1 MEIDVKEYW
10 LSIHQSHGRKY
21 NLADKIRS
29 FRKTQSRRYLM
40 KSRLTISVL
49 LSVTF
54 VTLLAT
60 FFWLTNKS
68 EARTGESQEIQQPA
82 ANTLLSRF
90 ISLSVSAAK
99 PYANADFDN
108 LGSPQRFRYM
118 SFPGSGY
125 SALLTD
131 FTLPPDYAAGTDVR
145 VRFMVNS
152 VGDCFVVLGADSVY
166 ESPTVSAGAYI
177 QFPDGDPPDFNPQW
191 TAHSDEL
198 RPFSVSIQVCA
209 ATPSQASS
217 TTLARAC
224 S

>member
-1 MEIDVKEYW
+1 MK
-10 LSIHQSHGRKY
+10 
-21 NLADKIRS
+21 
-29 FRKTQSRRYLM
+29 FRFTNNIL
-40 KSRLTISVL
+40 ISVTL
-49 LSVTF
+49 

-68 EARTGESQEIQQPA
+68 EARAVDNQEIQQPA

-99 PYANADFDN
+99 PYGNADFDN
-108 LGSPQRFRYM
+108 LGSPHRFRYM
-118 SFPGSGY
+118 SFPGSGF

-191 TAHSDEL
+191 TANSDEL
-198 RPFSVSIQVCA
+198 RPFSVSIQEQ
-209 ATPSQASS
+209 PSNPFLPGDSISIALERYGDELNDTCGEILISGISVTYDGLSS
-217 TTLARAC
+217 FLPLVRH
-224 S
+224 

>member
-1 MEIDVKEYW
+1 
-10 LSIHQSHGRKY
+10 
-21 NLADKIRS
+21 
-29 FRKTQSRRYLM
+29 M

-108 LGSPQRFRYM
+108 LATPQRFRYI
-118 SFPGSGY
+118 SLPANGY

-131 FTLPPDYAAGTDVR
+131 FTLPPDYAAGTDVT
-145 VRFMVNS
+145 VRFMVNT
-152 VGDCFVVLGADSVY
+152 VGGDCFVVLGASSVY
-166 ESPTVSAGAYI
+166 ESPNVSAGANI
-177 QFPDGDPPDFNPQW
+177 QFPDGAPPAPDPKW
-191 TAHSDEL
+191 TARRDEL
-198 RPFSVSIQVCA
+198 RPFSISLQGLPSDPFLPGDSISVALERFGDDLNDTCPLEILVSGISV
-209 ATPSQASS
+209 TYDGLS
-217 TTLARAC
+217 TFLPLVTR
-224 S
+224 

>member
-1 MEIDVKEYW
+1 
-10 LSIHQSHGRKY
+10 
-21 NLADKIRS
+21 
-29 FRKTQSRRYLM
+29 
-40 KSRLTISVL
+40 
-49 LSVTF
+49 VTF

-68 EARTGESQEIQQPA
+68 EARTGDNQNIQQPA

-166 ESPTVSAGAYI
+166 ESPAVSAGAYI

-198 RPFSVSIQVCA
+198 RPFSVSIQEQ
-209 ATPSQASS
+209 PSNPFLPGDSISIA
-217 TTLARAC
+217 LARYGDELNDTC
-224 S
+224 GEILISGISVTYDGLTSFLPLVTH